1 MHSSSISK
9 LSQFWINWKI
19 NKTTLAPVDS
29 LTDRTALGPHR
40 PPQIVAATNLPCQ
53 WFPAAVS
60 LPPDSPSHRPPS
72 TASTGYNRSPTH
84 HEQPFFLPPVAP
96 TVPPC
101 SAAIEPPCSAAPGSP
116 LSSPSPPRAPHRR
129 VPPSRTVSHQPSP
142 LDAAP
147 TVVPLRLTA
156 HRCGGPPPLSTPQLG
171 VLCCRA
177 ALVPLLYRPR
187 HRQAGADRAATSAA
201 IGRAPCPCSV
211 VMGHQ
216 PKVAGPAEV
225 GRLNL
230 AHLHSTTC
238 HFSIRLNID

>member
-156 HRCGGPPPLSTPQLG
+156 HRCGGPPPPFDPPVG
-171 VLCCRA
+171 CAVLPSRPSAPPVPPPPPTSRSRPGRHQCRHWPS
-177 ALVPLLYRPR
+177 ALPMF
-187 HRQAGADRAATSAA
+187 
-201 IGRAPCPCSV
+201 GRDGPPAQSSW
-211 VMGHQ
+211 
-216 PKVAGPAEV
+216 ASRSRPAEF
-225 GRLNL
+225 GPF
-230 AHLHSTTC
+230 AQYHLPFFHPIK
-238 HFSIRLNID
+238 H